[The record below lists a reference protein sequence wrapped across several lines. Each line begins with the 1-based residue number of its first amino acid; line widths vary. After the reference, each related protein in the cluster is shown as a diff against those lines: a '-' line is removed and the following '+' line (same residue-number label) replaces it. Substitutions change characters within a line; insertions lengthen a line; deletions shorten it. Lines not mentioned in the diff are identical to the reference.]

1 MAMINCPE
9 CGKEISDSAISCPN
23 CGYSIMKKRRRK
35 KLSIRKN
42 IIFDAIAN
50 SVLGGL
56 FIAFLFTDGFFE
68 YIGSKRVNGKYD
80 YDIKVSGFEYFI
92 NAGTEFK
99 SEVII
104 CFLSVIVVLI
114 LFFSWFKCF
123 KPNLQNKKSY
133 NLINMLLAIVLAIV
147 FFVIIFIAKEGI
159 SDTTYSTYSNRVFV
173 SFLFGFYVELIL
185 IILLNALAVFN
196 YVKSNLKLKK
206 ENNKFS
212 IQAEQSSIVDK
223 TNISETNI

>member
-23 CGYSIMKKRRRK
+23 CGYSILKKRRRK

-56 FIAFLFTDGFFE
+56 FIAFLFADNFFK
-68 YIGSKRVNGKYD
+68 YYGVNRVNGKYD
-80 YDIKVSGFEYFI
+80 YDIEVSGFEYFI
-92 NAGTEFK
+92 NVGTEFK

-104 CFLSVIVVLI
+104 GFLSVIIVLI
-114 LFFSWFKCF
+114 LFFYWFKCF

-133 NLINMLLAIVLAIV
+133 NLINMLLTIFLGVV
-147 FFVIIFIAKEGI
+147 FFVLVFIAKEGI
-159 SDTTYSTYSNRVFV
+159 SDNIYFYDSWLFG
-173 SFLFGFYVELIL
+173 SFLITFYVELIL
-185 IILLNALAVFN
+185 IVLLIAIAVFN

-212 IQAEQSSIVDK
+212 IQAEQSSIVDQ